1 MKELPGKLKINVN
14 KENDN
19 TRWFINGETSEGKK
33 FEQSLYS
40 GEHEIEIDNPYYQKR
55 KLKQK

>member
-1 MKELPGKLKINVN
+1 MN

-19 TRWFINGETSEGKK
+19 TRWFINGEFVSEGKK

-40 GEHEIEIDNPYYQKR
+40 GEYEIEIDNPYYQK
-55 KLKQK
+55 KEN